1 MVGWLRFTLNHK
13 LLTGLTAFN
22 QKPTQMR
29 FKLVCSYLGTNFSG
43 WQKQPGDKTVQQTL
57 EEACSTI
64 LREPIEIT
72 GCGRTDAGVH
82 ARNYVAHF
90 DAMRDDLPGSTVY
103 QVNAILPFDIA
114 VHSIEPAPQA
124 FHARYD
130 AVQRTYKYYIHF
142 QKDPFLQTQS
152 FHFPFRDEL
161 NIEML
166 DGAANLLKDYEQ
178 FKPFCKTG
186 SDAEHYIV
194 YLKESKWEVHDQRAV
209 YTISANRFL
218 RGMVRLV
225 VGATLN
231 VGMGKISLL
240 TLKQCLDTQE
250 PMPKA
255 WSVPPEGLF
264 LEEIRYE

>member
-1 MVGWLRFTLNHK
+1 
-13 LLTGLTAFN
+13 
-22 QKPTQMR
+22 MR

-43 WQKQPGDKTVQQTL
+43 WQKQPGDKTVQQSL
-57 EEACSTI
+57 EEALSTI

-90 DAMRDDLPGSTVY
+90 DMATDTLPASTLY

-114 VHSIEPAPQA
+114 VHAIEPTHPS
-124 FHARYD
+124 FHARFD
-130 AVQRTYKYYIHF
+130 AKERTYRYYLHF
-142 QKDPFLQTQS
+142 EKDPFLQTQS
-152 FHFPFRDEL
+152 FYFPFKSEINVEL
-161 NIEML
+161 L
-166 DGAANLLKDYEQ
+166 DASAQLLKEYEQ

-186 SDAEHYIV
+186 SDADHYIV

-209 YTISANRFL
+209 YTIRANRFL

-231 VGMGKISLL
+231 VAMGKVSLL

-250 PMPKA
+250 PIPKA

-264 LEEIRYE
+264 LEEIIY